1 MNKFKKLLSLEKDIN
16 ILEQFGNYKSAK
28 VLHKKFMRVAQ
39 QSIEFLSEDEAI
51 KSVDDSSATQEQ
63 KNEAIRLIRELF
75 EYKRLGNISA
85 ITKTA
90 NTFTVNN
97 QLTQNQKIALK
108 SLADRIVNTYIPST
122 NSGSPT
128 SSTTE
133 TPSSSPSA
141 SGTTPPS
148 DSGSVSTEKSSGDQ
162 PSSGTLQNG
171 SSDSHTSIW
180 RNIFRI
186 AYNENIS
193 LPDALNKFAGTGVKF
208 NGKTLASHI
217 NYPKLKAKFP
227 QNMPSK
233 EINKN
238 SRQYS
243 FMILYA
249 LTDYVLDNQLFQYLN
264 PPEGYEFPANMA
276 GKPLNLNIY
285 ERIGLFRSTY
295 PQERMFIFQ
304 KIKQLDPNS
313 EFQGNGIL
321 PRIQ

>member
-1 MNKFKKLLSLEKDIN
+1 MNKFEKLLSLEKDIN

-39 QSIEFLSEDEAI
+39 QSIESLSEDEAI
-51 KSVDDSSATQEQ
+51 KSVDDSS
-63 KNEAIRLIRELF
+63 
-75 EYKRLGNISA
+75 
-85 ITKTA
+85 
-90 NTFTVNN
+90 
-97 QLTQNQKIALK
+97 
-108 SLADRIVNTYIPST
+108 
-122 NSGSPT
+122 
-128 SSTTE
+128 
-133 TPSSSPSA
+133 
-141 SGTTPPS
+141 
-148 DSGSVSTEKSSGDQ
+148 SVSTEKSSGDQ

-171 SSDSHTSIW
+171 SSDSYTSIW
-180 RNIFRI
+180 LNIFRI

-227 QNMPSK
+227 QIMPSK

-313 EFQGNGIL
+313 GFQGNGIL